1 MSNLLAKYGIS
12 AAQEKEMW
20 ERQNLADLLYHAD
33 LPLTKKIQMLE
44 DMEEVA
50 KSMHHGRLPKSPEQI
65 EAEKV
70 LARFTAADA

>member
-12 AAQEKEMW
+12 AEREKALWRE
-20 ERQNLADLLYHAD
+20 QNRRDLLQYAF

-50 KSMHHGRLPKSPEQI
+50 KSIHGGKLPPRPSE
-65 EAEKV
+65 
-70 LARFTAADA
+70 R